1 MIFFAALIFLFL
13 VVMFWL
19 GVVVFA
25 LPIVAGLLVVI
36 LFNALCRKA
45 IERWAPIW
53 WNLLSCGIVAWTT
66 AMFWKDVRSDAVD
79 TGAWPFLILL
89 AYGYASLLWLLAV
102 LLMERRKEQKNTPQ
116 PVTTSPAKPQAAKK
130 RNWGATA
137 CRVLAVTCTVLSP
150 MGLVAV
156 FAGGQVK
163 EGMIMLIVF
172 ASMAALFWMLEKM
185 QAE

>member
-36 LFNALCRKA
+36 FFNALCRKA

-89 AYGYASLLWLLAV
+89 AYGYASLLWLIAV
-102 LLMERRKEQKNTPQ
+102 LLMELRKEKKNMPQ
-116 PVTTSPAKPQAAKK
+116 PVATSPAKPQVAKK
-130 RNWGATA
+130 RNGSATA
-137 CRVLAVTCTVLSP
+137 CRVVAITCTVLSP
-150 MGLVAV
+150 MGLVTV

-163 EGMIMLIVF
+163 EGTIMLILF
-172 ASMAALFWMLEKM
+172 AAMAALFWMLEKILS
-185 QAE
+185 E